1 MAEEVKRRYSRL
13 AWVALA
19 CLVVPMFASYFFDDM
34 FSTISYLFEDPSRT
48 ALGWDAAGYGLYTSG
63 YSVLCVFGGLVIC
76 GILLDKWGVR
86 ITGSIF
92 VGMMAAGAL
101 LVLHAI
107 TAGYAPAKSLRLAY
121 VGCMFFGLGS
131 EIAGTAVTRSI
142 AKWFRDGPMALAM
155 GLQLAIARLGTA
167 VALVLAPR
175 LVVENAGHV
184 YSLAET
190 ARPAVFGIG
199 LMAAGLILWAFFVA
213 LDARRFPARRPGAA
227 AQGSTPAASGHEART
242 GADLSSNNDAVTGAD
257 LLSDNDAGTVSD
269 SSSDDGTFRLKDVLK
284 VLTNKNFWL
293 LGLLCVLFYS
303 SIVAFKK
310 FAGAILI
317 PRFGI
322 PAATAGWMVSMLP
335 FSTVIFA
342 PLFGLLVDK
351 RGKGTRWMIL
361 GSILALIAHLL
372 LAFAPAGIPFYGYL
386 SMVFLGFGYSLV
398 PAALWPSVPKI
409 VPDKVLGTTYSLIY
423 WVQNL
428 GLLSFKWLAGVI
440 LGAAAGSAAAAAAGS
455 AAVASSAGSAAG
467 SAASSVFSAGALSG
481 PVRVE
486 LMFVALCVAAV
497 VIALLFARVSRR
509 RPELRLDAPSGKELS
524 PR

>member
-1 MAEEVKRRYSRL
+1 MAEEVKRRCSRL

-86 ITGSIF
+86 VTGSIF

-107 TAGYAPAKSLRLAY
+107 TAGYAPAKSLSLAY
-121 VGCMFFGLGS
+121 AGCMFFGLGS

-167 VALVLAPR
+167 VALVLSPR

-184 YSLAET
+184 YSLSET
-190 ARPAVFGIG
+190 ARPAVFGVG
-199 LMAAGLILWAFFVA
+199 LMAAGLILWALFVT
-213 LDARRFPARRPGAA
+213 LDARHDRAEGASA
-227 AQGSTPAASGHEART
+227 AGSAEDPFR
-242 GADLSSNNDAVTGAD
+242 
-257 LLSDNDAGTVSD
+257 LSDVW
-269 SSSDDGTFRLKDVLK
+269 KVLK
-284 VLTNKNFWL
+284 NKNFWM

-317 PRFGI
+317 PRFDI
-322 PAATAGWMVSMLP
+322 PASTAGWMVSMLP

-351 RGKGTRWMIL
+351 RGKGTRWMII
-361 GSILALIAHLL
+361 GSVLALTAHLL
-372 LAFAPAGIPFYGYL
+372 LAFAPAGVPFYGYL

-428 GLLSFKWLAGVI
+428 GLLSFKWLAGII
-440 LGAAAGSAAAAAAGS
+440 LGS
-455 AAVASSAGSAAG
+455 AAVAST
-467 SAASSVFSAGALSG
+467 SG
-481 PVRVE
+481 PFRVE
-486 LMFVALCVAAV
+486 LMFVGLCVAAV
-497 VIALLFARVSRR
+497 VIALLFSRVSRR
-509 RPELRLDAPSGKELS
+509 HPELRLDAPSGK
-524 PR
+524 